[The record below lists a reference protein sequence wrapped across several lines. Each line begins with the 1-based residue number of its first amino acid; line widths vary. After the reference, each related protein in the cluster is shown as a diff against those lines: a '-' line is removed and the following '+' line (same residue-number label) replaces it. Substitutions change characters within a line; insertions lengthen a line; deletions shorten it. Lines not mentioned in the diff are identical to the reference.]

1 LISGGHDAPRQR
13 EYLPARAVRAR
24 YGVSAMTIHRW
35 LHNPAVAFPKP
46 LKINSRNYW
55 RMADLE
61 AWEGRQAA

>member
-1 LISGGHDAPRQR
+1 MRRVNASICRPAPC
-13 EYLPARAVRAR
+13 AR